1 MIRQL
6 THYYS
11 GRNFQ
16 SNFSKERIEKGGR
29 EVEQID
35 AYALWEPQ
43 PIQRTPLAKAFSS
56 FQLPYKCCDCFS
68 LAVSRP
74 HSIIDNL
81 ILDKT
86 SLHANYICGFF
97 LVRDSVLK
105 LRQFAELFRIGDRMK
120 KNFQLMSFTIDFSS
134 LGGSYKVTLGA
145 TCKEILNNML
155 VVFLL

>member
-1 MIRQL
+1 MP
-6 THYYS
+6 S
-11 GRNFQ
+11 ESPNP
-16 SNFSKERIEKGGR
+16 SNVPHQPRLLRLSSCLIE
-29 EVEQID
+29 
-35 AYALWEPQ
+35 
-43 PIQRTPLAKAFSS
+43 
-56 FQLPYKCCDCFS
+56 CCDCFS

-120 KNFQLMSFTIDFSS
+120 KNFQLMFFTIDFSS

-155 VVFLL
+155 VVFLLQPIFIIQKGKLYKYFSYLVTCLSCMQIFSKFS